1 MTTFKRKDT
10 ISKKLESD
18 DLKVHTGIRKSWSED
33 KRKKKTSSTIQNI
46 IFPDRFIDHDT
57 QENQYKEIGMDADS
71 IEQKILSMI
80 ASKKII

>member
-33 KRKKKTSSTIQNI
+33 KRKKKTSVQ
-46 IFPDRFIDHDT
+46 PKPLPWPLRL
-57 QENQYKEIGMDADS
+57 IGVLIKWMGRGRG
-71 IEQKILSMI
+71 
-80 ASKKII
+80 